1 MAVMSVVHPGQ
12 SISTQLEF
20 RKGTGAGPVTWGSL
34 RIQAVNEGPGGC
46 IHQGEGPLGRVQRDQ
61 GKGCRRLDGGW
72 RFHSMTDYLMSS
84 L

>member
-34 RIQAVNEGPGGC
+34 RIQAVNEGPGGV
-46 IHQGEGPLGRVQRDQ
+46 HPPGRRPS
-61 GKGCRRLDGGW
+61 G
-72 RFHSMTDYLMSS
+72 
-84 L
+84 